1 MRDPLETGR
10 RAFAAWLLAGALLPI
25 AIACGERTS
34 IQPGTLPS
42 SVFPTQPQSTPA
54 EFIFLADASGVV
66 LGQLVEGGWPSWSP
80 DGRRIAFHRD
90 ERVRVIGADGS
101 GEVDLAE
108 GQWPTWSPDG
118 GRIAFGSADG
128 ISVVNADG
136 SSARQL
142 MSPALIALH
151 GWGVGKPSW
160 SPDGA
165 LIAFDEFYNYAEGTL
180 AQIYAMSADGRAQ
193 HLLAGYD
200 FYETEPSW
208 SPDGSRVVYWSHEA
222 GLAIVPRGGGGFPV
236 PLNKSQSQSFSARP
250 AWSPD
255 GRSILFNGRSAM
267 RSIMSISPEGGS
279 ARVLIEQGSDA
290 AWSPDGKRIAFVRV
304 HAR

>member
-1 MRDPLETGR
+1 MRDPHDTGR
-10 RAFAAWLLAGALLPI
+10 RPFTAWLLAVALLPV
-25 AIACGERTS
+25 AAACGERTTFHT
-34 IQPGTLPS
+34 GTLPS
-42 SVFPTQPQSTPA
+42 PAFPTQPQSTPTD
-54 EFIFLADASGVV
+54 FIFLADSSGVV
-66 LGQLVEGGWPSWSP
+66 LGQLTEGGWPSWSP

-101 GEVDLAE
+101 GELDLAE

-118 GRIAFGSADG
+118 GRIAFFSADG

-142 MSPALIALH
+142 RSPALVALH
-151 GWGVGKPSW
+151 DWGAGKPSW

-165 LIAFDEFYNYAEGTL
+165 LVAFDEVAAYSDGAP
-180 AQIYAMSADGRAQ
+180 ARIYAMSADGKTQ
-193 HLLAGYD
+193 HILAGYD
-200 FYETEPSW
+200 RYETEPSW
-208 SPDGSRVVYWSHEA
+208 SPDGSRVVYWSNEI
-222 GLAIVPRGGGGFPV
+222 GLAIVPRGGGVPL
-236 PLNKSQSQSFSARP
+236 PLNKSQSASFSARP

-255 GRSILFNGRSAM
+255 GRSILFNGRSAV
-267 RSIMSISPEGGS
+267 RSIMSIAPEGGS
-279 ARVLIEQGSDA
+279 PRVLIEQGSDA